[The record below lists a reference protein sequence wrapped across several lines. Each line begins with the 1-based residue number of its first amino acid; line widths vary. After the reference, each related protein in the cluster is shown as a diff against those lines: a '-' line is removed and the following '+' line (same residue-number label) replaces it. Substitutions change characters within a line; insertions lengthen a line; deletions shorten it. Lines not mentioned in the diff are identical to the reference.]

1 LGLREA
7 WYQGEWR
14 SLHNEFNTLYFSPNI
29 IGEIKSRRMKL
40 VWHVAR
46 MGVRRGA
53 YRVLV
58 GNFRERDR
66 LKDTGI
72 DGRIV

>member
-1 LGLREA
+1 
-7 WYQGEWR
+7 
-14 SLHNEFNTLYFSPNI
+14 LYFSPNI

-40 VWHVAR
+40 MWHVAR

-58 GNFRERDR
+58 GNLMERDHV
-66 LKDTGI
+66 KDKGI
-72 DGRIV
+72 DGRVI